1 VGITKISSLQ
11 TRRKPNYAL
20 CPFFFEIFAL
30 PQFAL
35 TSHPQAFTACE
46 VAAAEHLPAREVAK
60 TVVVFGDGAYH
71 MIVIPAS
78 RLVDFHEVRG
88 GLGFSQVRM
97 AAEMEL
103 AELFQDCELGA
114 MPPLGPLYN
123 LPVYLDATL
132 ASQDT
137 IAFNA
142 GTHREV
148 IHMRTAEFR
157 RLVSPHIVSLVREPA
172 TARGW

>member
-1 VGITKISSLQ
+1 MLWIKHRFIY
-11 TRRKPNYAL
+11 KL
-20 CPFFFEIFAL
+20 C
-30 PQFAL
+30 Q
-35 TSHPQAFTACE
+35 Q
-46 VAAAEHLPAREVAK
+46 R
-60 TVVVFGDGAYH
+60 
-71 MIVIPAS
+71 
-78 RLVDFHEVRG
+78 
-88 GLGFSQVRM
+88 
-97 AAEMEL
+97 
-103 AELFQDCELGA
+103 
-114 MPPLGPLYN
+114 
-123 LPVYLDATL
+123 LDATL